1 MPNANI
7 RTMVLNLILQL
18 RYYLCSMPI
27 TLPPILI
34 EGQRIETRGE
44 QFIVLSVTNLSD
56 GQRIRVQGI
65 SELVRYQ
72 VLELDTRLE
81 QSLKVLDTRKRS
93 LVQDAVNGS
102 TKVMLSIETAWRY
115 AAVAKPVITL
125 AGTAGINLADY
136 QRIPTEGALALPQ
149 PRILLADGVGMGK
162 TIQVGMLLAELMR
175 RGRADRI
182 LVIALKSILTK
193 FQQELWQRFAIPL
206 KRLDSQG
213 IAQIR
218 SEIPGNKNPF
228 DIFDKSIISIDTL
241 KNVEEFRQKLD
252 KARWDVIVI
261 DECHVVAND
270 ASMRGQLAERLAKQ
284 CDALILTSATPHNGK
299 PENFKNLLNLLDPTI
314 IGANG
319 AEMPQKEDLQHMVFR
334 RFKHHIVEQN
344 VQDQFQDRVVEALPA
359 ELSARECAVL
369 ELQYALRQHECSKSF
384 RGSDLFSI
392 TLFKSILSSPS
403 AAIETIAARLRR
415 HLPTADNPLNDPIE
429 YELLV
434 EMQDLL
440 NEGILAQEDS
450 KLEMLVQQLK
460 KLKLNNA
467 QGGER
472 FVIFSE
478 RIWTLE
484 YLQKRLKEAFGL
496 KDEQVPKFEGSLT
509 DTEQQALVE
518 SFGRQ
523 DSPIKVLLASDS
535 GSQGV
540 NLHYFCNHMF
550 NYDLPWSIITLEQR
564 NGRIDRYGQSKTPYI
579 YYLINKTSQDFK
591 DLETDLRILD
601 RLRDKEEQVH
611 MTLGDASSVMKLYNS
626 LDEEKLVMKALAVGD
641 VTLLDQ
647 PETASAGQEEIDWL
661 EALFDQEEA
670 ATPALSQQ
678 SYIPPTLFAN
688 AFEYYKLLTTVQ
700 DPQEVNIEVSQV
712 DRTLSY
718 EPTFN
723 NEVASRGQQLAQRFR
738 DALPAELFPTRSDQV
753 VFRLTTDK
761 ELVMKSIQ
769 DARGSQN
776 GKRMWADWQPLYD
789 LHPAVMMM
797 VDKFRAST
805 KTNEIPLA
813 CFRHRVPMGWDGKAY
828 YICRI
833 TQANLAG
840 YNVLDDFRVIQV
852 NLEDYTIM
860 KGEGEV
866 LSLETWSSNVRPK
879 QGLAEFD
886 LQPHILE
893 ALQQQLSAVVDMVDN
908 LWETELLPAAK
919 QHLIDLS
926 TPRATR
932 IKGIIDRLEGQLAEA
947 DNPQRRASLD
957 NQLKAAKAQQY
968 DLNKITELEP
978 KPYIDVIA
986 VWVQAP

>member
-1 MPNANI
+1 MNLIFLGDHYICLMPNTFI
-7 RTMVLNLILQL
+7 
-18 RYYLCSMPI
+18 
-27 TLPPILI
+27 PPALV

-44 QFIVLSVTNLSD
+44 QFIVLSVTNLSN

-81 QSLKVLDTRKRS
+81 QSLKVLDPRQMT
-93 LVQDAVNGS
+93 LVQDQAESS

-115 AAVAKPVITL
+115 AAVTKPVITL

-182 LVIALKSILTK
+182 LVIALKSILTQ

-213 IAQIR
+213 IAQIK

-241 KNVEEFRQKLD
+241 KNVEEFRLKLD

-270 ASMRGQLAERLAKQ
+270 GSMRGQLAERLAKQ

-299 PENFKNLLNLLDPTI
+299 AENFKNLLNLLDPTI
-314 IGANG
+314 IGANE
-319 AEMPQKEDLQHMVFR
+319 ADMPLREDLQHMVFR
-334 RFKHHIVEQN
+334 RFKHHIKQQN
-344 VQDQFQDRVVEALPA
+344 VQEQFQDRVVEPLPA
-359 ELSARECAVL
+359 ELSDRELAIL
-369 ELQYALRQHECSKSF
+369 ELQYDLRKHERSKAL

-392 TLFKSILSSPS
+392 TLFKSILSSPR
-403 AAIETIAARLRR
+403 AAVETIVARLKR
-415 HLPTADNPLNDPIE
+415 HLPTAESPLNDPIE
-429 YELLV
+429 KELLV

-450 KLEMLVQQLK
+450 KLEVLVQQLK

-478 RIWTLE
+478 RIWTLD
-484 YLQKRLKEAFGL
+484 YLQTGLKEAFGL

-518 SFGRQ
+518 SFGQR

-564 NGRIDRYGQSKTPYI
+564 NGRIDRYGQKKTPYI
-579 YYLINKTSQDFK
+579 YYLINKTSQNK
-591 DLETDLRILD
+591 SDLETDLRILD
-601 RLRDKEEQVH
+601 RLREKEEEVH
-611 MTLGDASSVMKLYNS
+611 KTLGDASSVMKLYDSVKEGN
-626 LDEEKLVMKALAVGD
+626 LVAKAIIARD
-641 VTLLDQ
+641 PTLLDQ
-647 PETASAGQEEIDWL
+647 TETESADEEEIDW
-661 EALFDQEEA
+661 EALLT
-670 ATPALSQQ
+670 ATSAEPAPQP
-678 SYIPPTLFAN
+678 YIAPTLFGN
-688 AFEYYKLLTTVQ
+688 PFDYYKLLTTVQ
-700 DPQEVNIEVSQV
+700 DPVEVEISVSEG
-712 DRTLSY
+712 DKTISY
-718 EPTFN
+718 QPTYN
-723 NEVASRGQQLAQRFR
+723 SQVASRGQQLAQRLR
-738 DALPAELFPTRSDQV
+738 DALPAELFPTRSGPV
-753 VFRLTTDK
+753 AFRLTTDK

-769 DARGSQN
+769 DARGTQN

-789 LHPAVMMM
+789 LHPAVIMM
-797 VDKFRAST
+797 VDKFRASV

-813 CFRHRVPMGWDGKAY
+813 CFRHQVMTGWANKAY

-833 TQANLAG
+833 TQANKAG

-852 NLEDYTIM
+852 SLDDYAILS
-860 KGEGEV
+860 GAGDA
-866 LSLETWSSNVRPK
+866 LSLEAWSGNVRPK
-879 QGLAEFD
+879 QGAAQFS

-893 ALQQQLSAVVDMVDN
+893 ALQQKLPDVVDMAAH
-908 LWETELLPAAK
+908 LWETDLLPATQ
-919 QHLIDLS
+919 QHLTLLAG
-926 TPRATR
+926 PRAKR
-932 IKGIIDRLEGQLAEA
+932 IKAIMDGLESQLAEA
-947 DNPQRRASLD
+947 NNPQKQRSLE
-957 NQLKAAKAQQY
+957 NRLSNAKVQQQ
-968 DLNKITELEP
+968 DLDKITELEP
-978 KPYIDVIA
+978 QPYIEVLA